1 MISFIKV
8 LNKIYVLIKSVE
20 IMPQAQ
26 VLSFVLLT
34 PGVILM
40 TADIFM
46 PTSGNRA
53 MAWYNS
59 F

>member
-1 MISFIKV
+1 MISFTKV
-8 LNKIYVLIKSVE
+8 LNKIYILIDSVE

-26 VLSFVLLT
+26 DLSFVLLT

-40 TADIFM
+40 TANIFM
-46 PTSGNRA
+46 STSGNRG
-53 MAWYNS
+53 MAWYNN